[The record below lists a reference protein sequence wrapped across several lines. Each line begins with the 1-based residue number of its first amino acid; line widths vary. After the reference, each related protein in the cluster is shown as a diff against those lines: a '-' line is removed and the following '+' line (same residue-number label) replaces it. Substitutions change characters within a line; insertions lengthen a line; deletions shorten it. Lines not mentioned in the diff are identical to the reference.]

1 MHCCF
6 NLLKVNF
13 CLELFHC
20 ASSQEI
26 TAFLLQY
33 FESLIFMLNPINTLK
48 NQRVISIDAFRGITF
63 LIMIIVNELA
73 SVSGISVWLKHMP
86 ADADAMSFPDIVF
99 PAFLFIVGM
108 SIPFGIN
115 HRIAQGQTR
124 WELNVHIFLRAL
136 ALIIM
141 GLFMV
146 NAESG
151 YHQASMPISIQ
162 AWSLLSYLAFL
173 LIWGVY
179 QFKHMLINRLLTAT
193 GVMLLVV
200 LASIYQGGENG
211 TQNMTP
217 QWWGILGLIG
227 WAYLIS
233 CSIYQICRGQQKHL
247 LFSVVICTAFYV
259 LVHSTYFGHF
269 IENNQSIGLL
279 MKIIASLDGH
289 VAHSSIVLLGVICT
303 LIFFEEDTVISHSSS
318 QSKSEQ
324 RRFINAAI
332 LFMILIFAA
341 TALRPDFKI
350 SKIYATPSWCFYS
363 AAICIAVFG
372 FLFWLIDL
380 RKIQNWMIAIKP
392 AAINPLVCYLLPFVI
407 EAVMHLSGMQSA
419 WRRFEGGFGI
429 FAALVYSLLI
439 MFSVHGLNKIN
450 FRIKF

>member
-1 MHCCF
+1 M
-6 NLLKVNF
+6 LK
-13 CLELFHC
+13 
-20 ASSQEI
+20 
-26 TAFLLQY
+26 
-33 FESLIFMLNPINTLK
+33 PINTLK

-115 HRIAQGQTR
+115 HRIAQAQTR
-124 WELNVHIFLRAL
+124 WQLNVHIFLRAL

-179 QFKHMLINRLLTAT
+179 QFKHVLINRILTAT

-200 LASIYQGGENG
+200 LALIYQGGENG

-233 CSIYQICRGQQKHL
+233 CGIYQLCRGQQKLL
-247 LFSVVICTAFYV
+247 LFSVFICTAFYV
-259 LVHSTYFGHF
+259 LVHSTYFAHF
-269 IENNQSIGLL
+269 IENNHAIASLL
-279 MKIIASLDGH
+279 KIIARLDGH
-289 VAHSSIVLLGVICT
+289 AAHSSIVLLGVICT
-303 LIFFEEDTVISHSSS
+303 LIFFEEDSTISHSKSE
-318 QSKSEQ
+318 SKSEP

-332 LFMILIFAA
+332 LFMILILAA

-392 AAINPLVCYLLPFVI
+392 AAINPLVCYLLPFAI
-407 EAVMHLSGMQSA
+407 EAILQLGGIQSPL
-419 WRRFEGGFGI
+419 RRFEAGMGI
-429 FAALVYSLLI
+429 FAALFYSLLI

>member
-1 MHCCF
+1 MHCRF
-6 NLLKVNF
+6 NLPKVNF
-13 CLELFHC
+13 CLELFHR

-26 TAFLLQY
+26 TALLFLY
-33 FESLIFMLNPINTLK
+33 FESLIFMLKPINTLR

-108 SIPFGIN
+108 SIPFGMH
-115 HRIAQGQTR
+115 HRITQGQTR
-124 WELNVHIFLRAL
+124 WELNLHIFLRAL

-151 YHQASMPISIQ
+151 YHQASMPISIH

-179 QFKHMLINRLLTAT
+179 QFEYALINRLLTAAGIT
-193 GVMLLVV
+193 LLVV
-200 LASIYQGGENG
+200 LALIYRGGENG
-211 TQNMTP
+211 TQGMAP
-217 QWWGILGLIG
+217 HWWGILGLIG

-233 CSIYQICRGQQKHL
+233 CSIYQICRGQQKLL

-259 LVHSTYFGHF
+259 CVHSTYFGQV
-269 IENNQSIGLL
+269 IESNQSIA
-279 MKIIASLDGH
+279 MIMTMIASLDGH
-289 VAHSSIVLLGVICT
+289 AAHSGIVLLGLICS
-303 LIFFEEDTVISHSSS
+303 LIFFEEDSAISHSRS
-318 QSKSEQ
+318 QSKSEP

-350 SKIYATPSWCFYS
+350 SKIYATPSWCLYS
-363 AAICIAVFG
+363 AAICIAVFS

-392 AAINPLVCYLLPFVI
+392 AAINPLVCYLLPFAI
-407 EAVMHLSGMQSA
+407 EATLHLSGMQSPL
-419 WRRFEGGFGI
+419 RRFEGGVGI
-429 FAALVYSLLI
+429 LAALVYSLL
-439 MFSVHGLNKIN
+439 MMLSVHGLNKMN